1 MFALSGRTFL
11 YLLLWILVM
20 TLSLVFA
27 RLADA
32 RANELAAGGAQQ
44 DLPCPGGPLQNFVTG
59 TSESGVPSPEAV
71 ANGEPLTGRY
81 WGPGSRSFW
90 HCHGGGQYI
99 IVMEGVGRF
108 QQRGQRMREL
118 HVGGIEFALPGVEHW
133 HGASPT
139 EGARHINQGLRIDG
153 GKRHLLDG
161 GGQLGR
167 LFGKWNR
174 DYVQNEI
181 PGNWRTLKLR

>member
-1 MFALSGRTFL
+1 MFALSGRTLL

-20 TLSLVFA
+20 PLSLVFA
-27 RLADA
+27 RSADA
-32 RANELAAGGAQQ
+32 RANELVAGGAQQ

-59 TSESGVPSPEAV
+59 TSESGVPSPEAI

-153 GKRHLLDG
+153 GSGTFWMEEVSSADY
-161 GGQLGR
+161 LGNGIGIMSR
-167 LFGKWNR
+167 MRYLETGDR
-174 DYVQNEI
+174 
-181 PGNWRTLKLR
+181 